1 LELDNKKM
9 KEYLKEKEEKKDVE
23 EIENKNSKY
32 LAFWQEF
39 GKSIKLGVLED
50 QKNRKRLMELL
61 RFSSSVS
68 PQTPISL
75 NKYIERMK
83 PNQKHIYYISGQTLD
98 EVENSPF
105 MERIRRKGYEVLYFI
120 DNLDE
125 YLNIQEYEDYPFQSI
140 AKEGLELDNK
150 KMKEYLKE
158 KEEEF
163 EPLKKWL
170 KEIYGPKVSRIQISS
185 TLEESPMAIGTAK
198 HGYTAQMERISKAQA
213 FGSSHA
219 MKATKILQL
228 NYRHPIIIELK
239 QRIEDGEGEDGA
251 SSPLADYANL
261 LFDMA
266 LIQSGFG
273 IDNEDQNDFA
283 QRIVRVTRSI
293 LKISTDTT
301 LLKEPDF
308 VNEVDADE
316 DIASS
321 AQGDDEDEMIE
332 EDTDKEDL

>member
-1 LELDNKKM
+1 MTLIARKLTRKALDMLRDLANEDKSTEEEEEEDGEKKD
-9 KEYLKEKEEKKDVE
+9 KKKEKKKDVE

-150 KMKEYLKE
+150 KN
-158 KEEEF
+158 
-163 EPLKKWL
+163 
-170 KEIYGPKVSRIQISS
+170 
-185 TLEESPMAIGTAK
+185 
-198 HGYTAQMERISKAQA
+198 ERIFERK
-213 FGSSHA
+213 
-219 MKATKILQL
+219 
-228 NYRHPIIIELK
+228 RR
-239 QRIEDGEGEDGA
+239 RI
-251 SSPLADYANL
+251 
-261 LFDMA
+261 
-266 LIQSGFG
+266 
-273 IDNEDQNDFA
+273 
-283 QRIVRVTRSI
+283 
-293 LKISTDTT
+293 
-301 LLKEPDF
+301 
-308 VNEVDADE
+308 
-316 DIASS
+316 
-321 AQGDDEDEMIE
+321 
-332 EDTDKEDL
+332 